1 MHGVDNCDGQTGQR
15 QYQDGENRPCR
26 HGAGGFVDFLRGD
39 VGQALAA
46 VAYGAEQHHHV
57 MDAAREDAANQNP
70 EHAGHIT
77 ELGRQH
83 GAQQRAS
90 RSNGRKVVSEQ
101 HKFVGFDVVVSV
113 RVFDRRGWTGVI
125 QVQNFT
131 GDVKPV
137 EPVADGEDAQC
148 GKDDRDGINAK

>member
-1 MHGVDNCDGQTGQR
+1 M
-15 QYQDGENRPCR
+15 
-26 HGAGGFVDFLRGD
+26 
-39 VGQALAA
+39 
-46 VAYGAEQHHHV
+46 
-57 MDAAREDAANQNP
+57 
-70 EHAGHIT
+70 
-77 ELGRQH
+77 
-83 GAQQRAS
+83 
-90 RSNGRKVVSEQ
+90 VSEQ